1 VPRDVLDRAKA
12 ILADIER
19 DAEDLAPR
27 IARRSPRARA
37 GDAVEEKEKQLGLFE
52 PKRSAVEKELERVD
66 IDRLTPIEALLLLRE
81 LKQLLP

>member
-1 VPRDVLDRAKA
+1 M
-12 ILADIER
+12 
-19 DAEDLAPR
+19 
-27 IARRSPRARA
+27 
-37 GDAVEEKEKQLGLFE
+37 FE